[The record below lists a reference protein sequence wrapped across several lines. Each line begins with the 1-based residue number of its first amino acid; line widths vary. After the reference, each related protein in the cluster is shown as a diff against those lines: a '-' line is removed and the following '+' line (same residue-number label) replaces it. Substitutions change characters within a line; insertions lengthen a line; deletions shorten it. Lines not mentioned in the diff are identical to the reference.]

1 MEHDSSNK
9 AFEQAVSF
17 VNFTRSHLFLTGK
30 AGTGKTT
37 FLRYIKNHCPKKM
50 VVLAPTGVAAIN
62 AGGVTIHSFFQL
74 PFGIFAPT
82 SEHVWGVN
90 ENQALYNKHQLLHKL
105 KLNSAKRSIMEEL
118 ELLIIDEVSMVRAD
132 LLDAISEILKWV
144 RRNPKPFG
152 GVQMLFIGDLF
163 QLPPVVRNEDMATI
177 NQFYESPFFFDAHAL
192 KETPPVFL
200 ELKKI
205 YRQSNQQFIHLLNQI
220 RNSQVSQEE
229 LWQLNSYYQ
238 PEFEPREDEG
248 YITLTSHN
256 AIADQINQKALSALP
271 GKAYHFRAIVE
282 GDFPEKA
289 YPAEK
294 ELELKV
300 GAQIMFI
307 KNDKGEERRF
317 YNGKIGVVAQ
327 IDINQEI
334 KIQFKDEKEL
344 LTLEPELWQNLR
356 YEYDN
361 EKDQIEEQEVGSFRQ
376 LPIRLAWAITVHKS
390 QGLTFDKAV
399 IDAGASFAPGQ
410 VYVALSRLRSL
421 DGLVLRSRIMASS
434 IRTDPSVME
443 YYDMAQDDQQLGQ
456 QLQQL
461 QRQYIYTL
469 ILEAFD
475 WNRLDYQIEAYIKE
489 NEQKLFN
496 AHQDLLDKMKEIYGQ
511 IQQQRTTSEKFN
523 FQLSQLLESAD
534 NENFEKLHQRTKAA
548 CGWFTDALAKQVIE
562 PLKEQFKKLKS
573 IKKTAAIQKK
583 LIGLILP
590 LERKVAQIN
599 QVIQLTESMCKSE
612 AVTDWLASVTGL
624 HRINVAEATKK
635 LKPESKPPVGS
646 SKKLSLTLLKEG
658 MSIEQIAESRNLV
671 VSTIE
676 SHLISFL
683 ETKEV
688 DISLFVTK
696 KQHKYIEELI
706 YSNPEA
712 KAGEIRALSGDSVSF
727 TQIRAVAT
735 DLGIRLPLKPA
746 DNTGDLII
754 ANSVDPDSNPIT
766 P

>member
-17 VNFTRSHLFLTGK
+17 VNFTRSPLFLTGK

-37 FLRYIKNHCPKKM
+37 FLRYIKDHCPKKM

-82 SEHVWGVN
+82 SEHVWGVG
-90 ENQALYNKHQLLHKL
+90 EGQALYNKHQLLHKM

-132 LLDAISEILKWV
+132 LLDAISEVLKYV
-144 RRNPKPFG
+144 RRNSKPFG

-163 QLPPVVRNEDMATI
+163 QLPPVVRKEDMATLS
-177 NQFYESPFFFDAHAL
+177 QYYDSPFFFDAHAL
-192 KETPPVFL
+192 REDTPVFL

-205 YRQSNQQFIHLLNQI
+205 YRQSNQQFIYLLNQI
-220 RNSQVSQEE
+220 RNSTINQDE
-229 LWQLNSYYQ
+229 LWQLNSYYH
-238 PEFEPREDEG
+238 PEFEPSEEEG

-256 AIADQINQKALSALP
+256 AIADEINQRALAALP
-271 GKAYHFRAIVE
+271 NKEYRFKAIVE

-289 YPAEK
+289 YPADREIV
-294 ELELKV
+294 LKV
-300 GAQIMFI
+300 GAQVMFI

-327 IDINQEI
+327 IDINKEI
-334 KIQFKDEKEL
+334 KIQFKDEQEL

-356 YEYDN
+356 YEYDG
-361 EKDQIEEQEVGSFRQ
+361 EKDEIEEIEVGSFTQ

-421 DGLVLRSRIMASS
+421 DGLVLRSRILASS
-434 IRTDPSVME
+434 IRTDEAVME
-443 YYDMAQDDQQLGQ
+443 YYAMAQDDDSLEEH
-456 QLQQL
+456 LRFL

-475 WNRLDYQIEAYIKE
+475 WSRLDHQIAAYIQE
-489 NEQKLFN
+489 NEQKLF
-496 AHQDLLDKMKEIYGQ
+496 ADHQDLLDKMKEVYGQ
-511 IQQQRTTSEKFN
+511 VQQQLSTSARFN
-523 FQLSQLLESAD
+523 QQLSQLLDLGDAGSF
-534 NENFEKLHQRTKAA
+534 NQLHERTRAA
-548 CGWFTDALAKQVIE
+548 CGWFTDALASHVIE
-562 PLKEQFKKLKS
+562 PLKEQLKKLKS
-573 IKKTAAIQKK
+573 VKKTASIQKK

-612 AVTDWLASVTGL
+612 VVDDWLSSVTGL
-624 HRINVAEATKK
+624 HRINVTEATKK

-646 SKKLSLTLLKEG
+646 SKKMSLTLLKEG
-658 MSIEQIAESRNLV
+658 MTIEQIAESRNLV

-696 KQHKYIEELI
+696 KELKYIEELI

-712 KAGEIRALSGDSVSF
+712 KSADIRTLSGDQLSF

-735 DLGIRLPLKPA
+735 HLGIRLPLKPT
-746 DNTGDLII
+746 DPLTESSVEDTGG
-754 ANSVDPDSNPIT
+754 PDFLPL
-766 P
+766 

>member
-1 MEHDSSNK
+1 MEHDSNNR
-9 AFEQAVSF
+9 AFQQAISF
-17 VNFTRSHLFLTGK
+17 VNFTRSPLFLTGK

-37 FLRYIKNHCPKKM
+37 FLHYIKQHCPKKM

-82 SEHVWGVN
+82 AEHVWGVD
-90 ENQALYNKHQLLHKL
+90 EHQVLYNRHQLIQKL

-132 LLDAISEILKWV
+132 LLDAISEVLKWV
-144 RRNPKPFG
+144 RRNQRPFG

-163 QLPPVVRNEDMATI
+163 QLPPVVRNEDIAVLK
-177 NQFYESPFFFDAHAL
+177 QFYESPFFFEAHAL
-192 KETPPVFL
+192 REELPIFL

-205 YRQSNQQFIHLLNQI
+205 YRQSNQAFIHLLNQV
-220 RNSQVSQEE
+220 RNSRVSQQE
-229 LWQLNSYYQ
+229 LSELNSYYH

-256 AIADQINQKALSALP
+256 AIADRINQKALNGLP
-271 GKAYHFRAIVE
+271 AKAYCFKAIVE

-294 ELELKV
+294 EIVLKV

-317 YNGKIGVVAQ
+317 YNGKIGVIAD

-334 KIQFKDEKEL
+334 KVQFKDEKGL
-344 LTLEPELWQNLR
+344 LTLEPEIWQNLR
-356 YEYDN
+356 YEYDSQ
-361 EKDQIEEQEVGSFRQ
+361 KDQIEEVEVGSFRQ

-399 IDAGASFAPGQ
+399 VDAGASFAPGQ

-421 DGLVLRSRIMASS
+421 DGLVLRSRIMSS
-434 IRTDPSVME
+434 AIKTDESVME
-443 YYDMAQDDQQLGQ
+443 YYAMAKSEDELSGQL
-456 QLQQL
+456 LTL
-461 QRQYIYTL
+461 QREYIYTL

-475 WNRLDYQIEAYIKE
+475 WNRLERQIVAYIGE
-489 NEQKLFN
+489 NEQKLFTD
-496 AHQDLLDKMKEIYGQ
+496 HQDLLDKMKEVYQQ
-511 IQQQRTTSEKFN
+511 IQKQRVTSERFN
-523 FQLSQLLESAD
+523 GELSQLLHSGDIESFD
-534 NENFEKLHQRTKAA
+534 KLHQRTMAA
-548 CGWFTDALAKQVIE
+548 CGWFTDALAKEVIE
-562 PLKEQFKKLKS
+562 PLKEQLRKLKS
-573 IKKTAAIQKK
+573 VKKTAAVQKK
-583 LIGLILP
+583 IVGLILP
-590 LERKVAQIN
+590 LERKIAQIG
-599 QVIQLTESMCKSE
+599 QVIQLTESMSKSSKI
-612 AVTDWLASVTGL
+612 ADWLSCVTGL
-624 HRINVAEATKK
+624 HRINVSESAQA
-635 LKPESKPPVGS
+635 LKPSGRAPVGS
-646 SKKLSLTLLKEG
+646 SKKMSLTLLKEG
-658 MSIEQIAESRNLV
+658 MSIEQIAEARNMV

-688 DISLFVTK
+688 ALSLFVTAA
-696 KQHKYIEELI
+696 QQRSIEDLI
-706 YSNPEA
+706 NNNPEA
-712 KAGEIRALSGDSVSF
+712 RATEIRILSGETVSF

-735 DLGIRLPLKPA
+735 ALGIRLPLKPA
-746 DNTGDLII
+746 QVDSDLPLK
-754 ANSVDPDSNPIT
+754 D
-766 P
+766 

>member
-9 AFEQAVSF
+9 AFEQAISF
-17 VNFTRSHLFLTGK
+17 VNFTRSPLFLTGK

-37 FLRYIKNHCPKKM
+37 FLRYIKQHCPKKM

-82 SEHVWGVN
+82 AEHLWGVSEHQPV
-90 ENQALYNKHQLLHKL
+90 YNRHQLLHKL
-105 KLNSAKRSIMEEL
+105 KLNGAKRAIMEEM
-118 ELLIIDEVSMVRAD
+118 ELLVIDEVSMVRAD
-132 LLDAISEILKWV
+132 LLDAISEVLKWV
-144 RRNPKPFG
+144 RRNQQPFG

-163 QLPPVVRNEDMATI
+163 QLPPVVRNEEMGI
-177 NQFYESPFFFDAHAL
+177 LKQFYDSPFFFDAHGL
-192 KETPPVFL
+192 KDQSPVFL

-205 YRQSNQQFIHLLNQI
+205 YRQSNQQFIHLLNQV
-220 RNSQVSQEE
+220 RNSRMSQEE
-229 LWQLNSYYQ
+229 LNQLNSYYH

-248 YITLTSHN
+248 YITITSHN
-256 AIADQINQKALSALP
+256 AIADKINQKALDNLSA
-271 GKAYHFRAIVE
+271 KAYRFKAIVE

-289 YPAEK
+289 YPAER
-294 ELELKV
+294 ELVLKV

-317 YNGKIGVVAQ
+317 YNGKIGVVAA

-356 YEYDN
+356 YEYDG
-361 EKDQIEEQEVGSFRQ
+361 EKDQIEEIEVGSFRQ
-376 LPIRLAWAITVHKS
+376 LPIRLAWAITIHKS

-421 DGLVLRSRIMASS
+421 EGLVLRSRIMYSS
-434 IRTDPSVME
+434 IRTDEAVME
-443 YYDMAQDDQQLGQ
+443 YYDMAQDEEALSA
-456 QLQQL
+456 QLQFL

-489 NEQKLFN
+489 NEQKLFS
-496 AHQDLLDKMKEIYGQ
+496 AHQDLLDKMKDIYGQ
-511 IQQQRTTSEKFN
+511 IQRQRATSEKFN
-523 FQLSQLLESAD
+523 SQLSQLLESAD
-534 NENFEKLHQRTKAA
+534 GDSFTILHQRTLAA
-548 CGWFTDALAKQVIE
+548 CGWFSDALAKEVID
-562 PLKEQFKKLKS
+562 PLKEQLKKLKS
-573 IKKTAAIQKK
+573 VKKTAAIQKK
-583 LIGLILP
+583 IIGLILP
-590 LERKVAQIN
+590 LERKIAQIN
-599 QVIQLTESMCKSE
+599 QVIELTASMCKSE
-612 AVTDWLASVTGL
+612 AVSDWLSSVTGL
-624 HRINVAEATKK
+624 HRVNIAETTEK
-635 LKPESKPPVGS
+635 LKPAGRGAVGS
-646 SKKLSLTLLKEG
+646 SKKMSLTLLKEG
-658 MSIEQIAESRNLV
+658 MTIAQIAEARNMV
-671 VSTIE
+671 VGTIE

-688 DISLFVTK
+688 EISLFVTK
-696 KQHKYIEELI
+696 KERKYIEELI

-712 KAGEIRALSGDSVSF
+712 KATEIRMLSGDTVSF
-727 TQIRAVAT
+727 TQIRAVSA
-735 DLGIRLPLKPA
+735 DLGIRLPLKPVSA
-746 DNTGDLII
+746 GNDFSIEPSATKNTDY
-754 ANSVDPDSNPIT
+754 
-766 P
+766 

>member
-9 AFEQAVSF
+9 AFEQAISF
-17 VNFTRSHLFLTGK
+17 VNFTRSPLFLTGK

-37 FLRYIKNHCPKKM
+37 FLHYIKQHCPKKM

-82 SEHVWGVN
+82 TEHVWGVS
-90 ENQALYNKHQLLHKL
+90 ESQALYNRHQLLHKL
-105 KLNSAKRSIMEEL
+105 KLNSAKRAIMEEL

-132 LLDAISEILKWV
+132 LLDAISEVLKWV
-144 RRNPKPFG
+144 RRNQQPFG

-163 QLPPVVRNEDMATI
+163 QLPPVVRNEDMATL
-177 NQFYESPFFFDAHAL
+177 NQFYESPFFFDAHSL
-192 KETPPVFL
+192 KDQPPIFL

-205 YRQSNQQFIHLLNQI
+205 YRQSQEDFIHLLNQV
-220 RNSQVSQEE
+220 RNSRVTQDE
-229 LWQLNSYYQ
+229 LNELNSYYH

-256 AIADQINQKALSALP
+256 AIADRINQKALERLP
-271 GKAYHFRAIVE
+271 AKAYRFKAIVE

-289 YPAEK
+289 YPAEG
-294 ELELKV
+294 EIVLKV

-317 YNGKIGVVAQ
+317 YNGKIGVVAE

-356 YEYDN
+356 YEYDS
-361 EKDQIEEQEVGSFRQ
+361 EKDQIEEIEVGSFRQ

-421 DGLVLRSRIMASS
+421 TGLVLRSRIMSSS
-434 IRTDPSVME
+434 IKTDEAVIE
-443 YYDMAQDDQQLGQ
+443 YYDMAQDEAALSG
-456 QLQQL
+456 QLQEL

-475 WNRLDYQIEAYIKE
+475 WNKLNYQIEAYIRE
-489 NEQKLFN
+489 NEQKLFSS
-496 AHQDLLDKMKEIYGQ
+496 HQPLLDKMKEIYNQ
-511 IQQQRTTSEKFN
+511 IQEQRATSNKFN
-523 FQLSQLLESAD
+523 GQLSQLLEAGDAD
-534 NENFEKLHQRTKAA
+534 SFDKLHQRTLAA
-548 CGWFTDALAKQVIE
+548 CGWFTDALARQVVE
-562 PLKEQFKKLKS
+562 PLKEQLKKLKS
-573 IKKTAAIQKK
+573 VKKTAAIQKK
-583 LIGLILP
+583 IIGLILP
-590 LERKVAQIN
+590 LERKIAQIN
-599 QVIQLTESMCKSE
+599 QVIQLTESMCKSA
-612 AVTDWLASVTGL
+612 AVTDWLSSVTGL
-624 HRINVAEATKK
+624 HRINVAESAQE
-635 LKPESKPPVGS
+635 LKPSGKLPVGG
-646 SKKLSLTLLKEG
+646 SKKMSLTLLKEG
-658 MSIEQIAESRNLV
+658 MSIEQIAEARNLV
-671 VSTIE
+671 PSTIE

-688 DISLFVTK
+688 DISLFVTAEE
-696 KQHKYIEELI
+696 QKYIENLI
-706 YSNPEA
+706 KLNPEA
-712 KAGEIRALSGDSVSF
+712 RAGEIRSISGEKISF
-727 TQIRAVAT
+727 TQIRAVT
-735 DLGIRLPLKPA
+735 TVLGIRLPIKSVAETDTEQAIAPA
-746 DNTGDLII
+746 ANTDQRH
-754 ANSVDPDSNPIT
+754 
-766 P
+766 

>member
-9 AFEQAVSF
+9 AFKQAVSF
-17 VNFTRSHLFLTGK
+17 VNFTRSPLFLTGK

-37 FLRYIKNHCPKKM
+37 FLRYIKQHCPKKM

-82 SEHVWGVN
+82 SEHVWGVD
-90 ENQALYNKHQLLHKL
+90 EHQALYNKHQLIQKL

-132 LLDAISEILKWV
+132 LLDAISEVLKWV
-144 RRNPKPFG
+144 RRNQRPFG

-163 QLPPVVRNEDMATI
+163 QLPPVVRNEDMAMLK
-177 NQFYESPFFFDAHAL
+177 QFYESPFFFEANAL
-192 KETPPVFL
+192 KEELPVFL

-205 YRQSNQQFIHLLNQI
+205 YRQSNQAFIHLLNQV
-220 RNSQVSQEE
+220 RNSRVSQEE
-229 LWQLNSYYQ
+229 LSELNSYYH

-256 AIADQINQKALSALP
+256 AIADRINQKALDGLP
-271 GKAYHFRAIVE
+271 ATAYRFKAIVE

-294 ELELKV
+294 EIILKV

-317 YNGKIGVVAQ
+317 YNGKIGVVAD

-334 KIQFKDEKEL
+334 KVQFKDEKEL
-344 LTLEPELWQNLR
+344 LTLEPEIWQNLR
-356 YEYDN
+356 YEYDS
-361 EKDQIEEQEVGSFRQ
+361 EKDQIEEVEVGSFRQ

-399 IDAGASFAPGQ
+399 VDAGASFAPGQ

-421 DGLVLRSRIMASS
+421 EGLVLRSRIMSS
-434 IRTDPSVME
+434 AIKTDESVME
-443 YYDMAQDDQQLGQ
+443 YYAMAKGEDELSG
-456 QLQQL
+456 QL
-461 QRQYIYTL
+461 QRLQREYIYTL

-475 WNRLDYQIEAYIKE
+475 WNRLERQIVSYIGE
-489 NEQKLFN
+489 NEQKLFSD
-496 AHQDLLDKMKEIYGQ
+496 HQDLLDKMKEVYQQ
-511 IQQQRTTSEKFN
+511 IQRQRITSERFN
-523 FQLSQLLESAD
+523 GELSQLLHSGDIESFD
-534 NENFEKLHQRTKAA
+534 KLHQRTVAA

-562 PLKEQFKKLKS
+562 PLKEQLRKLKS
-573 IKKTAAIQKK
+573 VKKTAAIQKK
-583 LIGLILP
+583 IIGLILP
-590 LERKVAQIN
+590 LERKIAQIG
-599 QVIQLTESMCKSE
+599 QVIQLTESMSKSST
-612 AVTDWLASVTGL
+612 VTDWLSSVTGL
-624 HRINVAEATKK
+624 HRINVSESAQV
-635 LKPESKPPVGS
+635 LKPSGRAPVGS
-646 SKKLSLTLLKEG
+646 SKKMSLTLLKEG
-658 MSIEQIAESRNLV
+658 MTIEQIAEARNMV

-683 ETKEV
+683 DTKEV
-688 DISLFVTK
+688 ELSLFVTPG
-696 KQHKYIEELI
+696 QQRSIEDLI
-706 YSNPEA
+706 NNNPEA
-712 KAGEIRALSGDSVSF
+712 RATEIRLLSGETVSF

-735 DLGIRLPLKPA
+735 ALGIRLPLKPA
-746 DNTGDLII
+746 QADSDLPFK
-754 ANSVDPDSNPIT
+754 D
-766 P
+766 

>member
-9 AFEQAVSF
+9 AFEQAISF
-17 VNFTRSHLFLTGK
+17 VNFTRSPLFLTGK

-37 FLRYIKNHCPKKM
+37 FLHYIKQHCPKKM

-82 SEHVWGVN
+82 TEHVWGVS
-90 ENQALYNKHQLLHKL
+90 ESQALYNKHQLLHKL
-105 KLNSAKRSIMEEL
+105 KLNSAKRAIMEEL

-132 LLDAISEILKWV
+132 LLDAISEVLKWV
-144 RRNPKPFG
+144 RRNQQPFG

-163 QLPPVVRNEDMATI
+163 QLPPVVRNEDMATL
-177 NQFYESPFFFDAHAL
+177 NQFYESPFFFDAHSL
-192 KETPPVFL
+192 KDQPPIFL

-205 YRQSNQQFIHLLNQI
+205 YRQSQEDFIHLLNQV
-220 RNSQVSQEE
+220 RNSRVTQDE
-229 LWQLNSYYQ
+229 LNELNSYYH

-256 AIADQINQKALSALP
+256 AIADRINQKALERLP
-271 GKAYHFRAIVE
+271 AKAYRFKAIVE

-289 YPAEK
+289 YPAEG
-294 ELELKV
+294 EIVLKV

-317 YNGKIGVVAQ
+317 YNGKIGVVAE

-356 YEYDN
+356 YEYDS
-361 EKDQIEEQEVGSFRQ
+361 EKDQIEEIEVGSFRQ

-421 DGLVLRSRIMASS
+421 TGLVLRSRIMSSS
-434 IRTDPSVME
+434 IKTDEAVIE
-443 YYDMAQDDQQLGQ
+443 YYDMAQDEAALSG
-456 QLQQL
+456 QLQEL

-475 WNRLDYQIEAYIKE
+475 WNKLNYQIEAYIRE
-489 NEQKLFN
+489 NEQKLFSS
-496 AHQDLLDKMKEIYGQ
+496 HQPLLDKMKEIYNQ
-511 IQQQRTTSEKFN
+511 IQEQRATSNKFN
-523 FQLSQLLESAD
+523 GQLSQLLEAGDAD
-534 NENFEKLHQRTKAA
+534 SFDKLHQRTLAA
-548 CGWFTDALAKQVIE
+548 CGWFTDALARQVVE
-562 PLKEQFKKLKS
+562 PLKEQLKKLKS
-573 IKKTAAIQKK
+573 VKKTAAIQKK
-583 LIGLILP
+583 IIGLILP
-590 LERKVAQIN
+590 LERKIAQIN
-599 QVIQLTESMCKSE
+599 QVIQLTESMCKSA
-612 AVTDWLASVTGL
+612 AVTDWLSSVTGL
-624 HRINVAEATKK
+624 HRINVAESAQE
-635 LKPESKPPVGS
+635 LKPSGKLPVGG
-646 SKKLSLTLLKEG
+646 SKKMSLTLLKEG
-658 MSIEQIAESRNLV
+658 MSIEQIAEARNLV
-671 VSTIE
+671 PSTIE

-688 DISLFVTK
+688 DISLFVTAEE
-696 KQHKYIEELI
+696 QKYIENLI
-706 YSNPEA
+706 KLNPEA
-712 KAGEIRALSGDSVSF
+712 RAGEIRSISGEKISF
-727 TQIRAVAT
+727 TQIRAVT
-735 DLGIRLPLKPA
+735 TVLGIRLPIKSVAETDTEQAIAPA
-746 DNTGDLII
+746 ANTDQRH
-754 ANSVDPDSNPIT
+754 
-766 P
+766 